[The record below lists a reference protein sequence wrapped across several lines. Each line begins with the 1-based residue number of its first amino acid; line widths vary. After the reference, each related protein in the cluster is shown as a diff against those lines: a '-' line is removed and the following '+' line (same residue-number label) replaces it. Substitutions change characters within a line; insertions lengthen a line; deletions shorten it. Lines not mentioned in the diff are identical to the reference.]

1 MMPMDTATMELLTR
15 TRYAG
20 SSATRDTSTAP
31 GCLVRIYPAAG
42 LGQVVS
48 LTEKSILIGR
58 DPAAQLSI
66 DDDSVSRRH
75 ARIDEHDFE
84 HLVTDLGSTN
94 GTYVNDVR
102 VTTQRLEAGD
112 RIRFGQQIFNYLS
125 ASSIEAQYHESVYR
139 MMITDGL
146 TQTRNRRFLME
157 SLERELIRADR
168 RKAPL
173 CVLMMDLDRFKSIN
187 DHWGHL
193 AGDAVLVAFVQRTTG
208 LLQGDEILS
217 RYGGEEFALLLP
229 DTPAAEACRL
239 AESIRTTI
247 ECAPVPFESHQIPV
261 TVSIGVAEFCEN
273 NVRDADDLLALADQM
288 LYVAKQSGR
297 NQVRFQGSPA

>member
-1 MMPMDTATMELLTR
+1 MNAVTMELLTR

-20 SSATRDTSTAP
+20 SGANRDTTSAP

-42 LGQVVS
+42 LGQVLT

-75 ARIDEHDFE
+75 ARIDQHASG
-84 HLVTDLGSTN
+84 HIVTDLGSTN
-94 GTYVNDVR
+94 GTYVSEAR
-102 VTTQRLEAGD
+102 VTTQILAAGD

-168 RKAPL
+168 RKSPV
-173 CVLMMDLDRFKSIN
+173 CVLMMDLDRFKSVN
-187 DHWGHL
+187 DNWGHL
-193 AGDAVLVAFVQRTTG
+193 AGDAVLVAFVQRTLS
-208 LLQGDEILS
+208 LLQGDDILA
-217 RYGGEEFALLLP
+217 RYGGEEFALMLP
-229 DTPAAEACRL
+229 DTPGGEACLL
-239 AESIRTTI
+239 AESIRRTI
-247 ECAPVPFESHQIPV
+247 EHAPVQFDSHEIPV
-261 TVSIGVAEFCEN
+261 TVSIGVAEFQGN
-273 NVRDADDLLALADQM
+273 NIRDADDLLAVADQM

-297 NQVRFQGSPA
+297 NQIRFQESRK